1 MNSRSRQGCDE
12 CRRRRRKCDESKP
25 ICGQCSTFH
34 RTCNYSLQVRI
45 VGWSS
50 AGQTGRRNGCK
61 ERNPGVG
68 RRPSCTSPP
77 DRRQPPDGLRDPLE
91 LQEEERYELDDTLP
105 PSLSPRRLPNGIPL
119 SPTYQMLLSYFA
131 KHILAS
137 LSCHPSIHQDLLDGL
152 VPVSLESPHLMSAC
166 LALSAAGF
174 LSRGVPALDGVDIS
188 KILGHLQSS
197 GLSLLRSALAT
208 NQMNGTLVAT
218 CLLWCLT
225 EIFTHRQGTSSWR
238 IHLQGIRALLDG
250 DGAQRSLAAPTGATR
265 PAMKHLHQLYL
276 SLRTLP
282 YIPASESPTSTP
294 EPASPESEDSPK
306 IPPLDPTPASPA
318 IDGFLGYSDE
328 LLDIIH
334 EINHLSSVHHPA
346 PAVTA
351 VSPLDLLSSAPAAT
365 PVTPV
370 PFDADLLLG
379 RLQAMI
385 LRDSRDPPRVA
396 GITTPL
402 TDETGREF
410 ALSHAIFQQATLLH
424 CYRKLY
430 RLPSGS
436 APVRAAASA
445 LRELLTRLEREAAP
459 APCRTW
465 VAMAMPLFNLGCEA
479 VEEAEREFAL
489 EMVGKLAGCI
499 GSSHV
504 GSIRQALRDVWDL
517 RDRLGDREGLLC
529 ANELLERLNYHVV
542 LF

>member
-1 MNSRSRQGCDE
+1 MPLTFERDTGPTNSE
-12 CRRRRRKCDESKP
+12 H
-25 ICGQCSTFH
+25 ST
-34 RTCNYSLQVRI
+34 
-45 VGWSS
+45 
-50 AGQTGRRNGCK
+50 AGQPRWMPADAGGRAVERHTRLSDRN
-61 ERNPGVG
+61 EE
-68 RRPSCTSPP
+68 TSA
-77 DRRQPPDGLRDPLE
+77 
-91 LQEEERYELDDTLP
+91 LQDEQYELDETLP

-119 SPTYQMLLSYFA
+119 SPTYQRLLSHFA
-131 KHILAS
+131 KDILAS

-218 CLLWCLT
+218 CLLWCMT

-250 DGAQRSLAAPTGATR
+250 DGAQRSLAFPTGATR

-282 YIPASESPTSTP
+282 YIPASESPTS
-294 EPASPESEDSPK
+294 SPDPTSPDSDDSPK

-334 EINHLSSVHHPA
+334 EINHLSSIHHSAVPTTTDISPIDPTITSSTPSPA
-346 PAVTA
+346 PI
-351 VSPLDLLSSAPAAT
+351 
-365 PVTPV
+365 TPV
-370 PFDADLLLG
+370 PFEADLLLG
-379 RLQAMI
+379 KLHAMI
-385 LRDSRDPPRVA
+385 LRDSRHPPRVA

-402 TDETGREF
+402 TTETGREF

-465 VAMAMPLFNLGCEA
+465 VAMAMPVFNFGCEA
-479 VEEAEREFAL
+479 VDEGEKEFAL

-504 GSIRQALRDVWDL
+504 GSIRQALRDVWEL
-517 RDRLGDREGLLC
+517 RDRLGDREGALC
-529 ANELLERLNYHVV
+529 ASELLEKLDYNVV